1 METLTLVQSL
11 SLPLISAGFDC
22 LIKSQTGS
30 GKTLAYGIP
39 LVQQLASIQP
49 KIQRAQVFKKVIIK
63 YRKNLITCQK
73 SQFIDDKL
81 T

>member
-39 LVQQLASIQP
+39 LVQQLALIQP
-49 KIQRAQVFKKVIIK
+49 KIQRAQVKEIV
-63 YRKNLITCQK
+63 
-73 SQFIDDKL
+73 FIG
-81 T
+81 

>member
-39 LVQQLASIQP
+39 LVQQLALIQP
-49 KIQRAQVFKKVIIK
+49 KIQRAQVKEII
-63 YRKNLITCQK
+63 
-73 SQFIDDKL
+73 FIG
-81 T
+81 